1 MNKKEEEKAKEKAAA
16 SVKLQRDIE
25 KRAKEGLI
33 SGKGE
38 GIGLVTVY
46 QGSGGLSNPEEKK
59 NGKG

>member
-1 MNKKEEEKAKEKAAA
+1 MNKDEKAKRSIE
-16 SVKLQRDIE
+16 LQRRLE
-25 KRAKEGLI
+25 KKAREGLI